1 MAALKRINKELND
14 LKNNPSANFT
24 LKLIDETNL
33 FEFHATINGP
43 DDSPYQGH
51 IFHLTLKLPNDYPFK
66 PPKCRF
72 LTRVYHPNVIYDIPC
87 SVDILFD

>member
-1 MAALKRINKELND
+1 MMAQKRLNKELHD
-14 LKNNPSANFT
+14 LKQNPPANLT

-51 IFHLTLKLPNDYPFK
+51 RFHLTLKVPNDYPFK
-66 PPKCRF
+66 PP
-72 LTRVYHPNVIYDIPC
+72 
-87 SVDILFD
+87 